1 MTHFNRR
8 FTAILW
14 VTLILLI
21 LIFWSLFISGPNRVH
36 EAQQEQSIARIESKV
51 KGIKGITR
59 HVFDYVTYQGYT
71 EKKLY
76 WFDINGEEIT
86 SRDMSTLSYEKA
98 TKIAKNDYGIEPVSI
113 FLGYGYNN
121 PCYVIEG
128 KYEMILIDYDT
139 FERIYEREL
148 KS

>member
-21 LIFWSLFISGPNRVH
+21 LIFWSLFISGPNRVR

-59 HVFDYVTYQGYT
+59 HVFDYVTYQG
-71 EKKLY
+71 
-76 WFDINGEEIT
+76 
-86 SRDMSTLSYEKA
+86 
-98 TKIAKNDYGIEPVSI
+98 
-113 FLGYGYNN
+113 
-121 PCYVIEG
+121 
-128 KYEMILIDYDT
+128 
-139 FERIYEREL
+139 
-148 KS
+148 